1 MVVFEIF
8 KSGHTRYSIS
18 VAPSSLSCL
27 GLFFNSSFMWDKMRL
42 RYKLPFVLL
51 PAHFKTTHAHRYA
64 IIADKSNENLNKF
77 VDFQLFFGIIIGE
90 RKLIEESQDHILE
103 TFCLLI

>member
-1 MVVFEIF
+1 MVIQGTPFLL
-8 KSGHTRYSIS
+8 
-18 VAPSSLSCL
+18 PLPLSHAWVYFL
-27 GLFFNSSFMWDKMRL
+27 TAFLWDKMHL

-64 IIADKSNENLNKF
+64 IIADKSNKDLNKF
-77 VDFQLFFGIIIGE
+77 VDFQLFFGIFGE